1 MQMTLRRLWDHLAW
15 ADALLLTALEG
26 CASPPSEA
34 IREYAHILGA
44 DDTWLSRLEGRPPTV
59 PVWPQMEVP
68 QLRRFAQELHAS
80 FSRYLAALD
89 ATQLM
94 RDVAYATTDGRTF
107 ATPAQDI
114 LLHVALHAQYHRGK
128 INLLLRQ
135 AGVEPAAT
143 DYIAFIRGAPARVP
157 ATTPAPKASP

>member
-1 MQMTLRRLWDHLAW
+1 MLLTFRRLWDHLAW
-15 ADALLLTALEG
+15 ADERLLTALEVS
-26 CASPPSEA
+26 ASPPTEA

-44 DDTWLSRLEGRPPTV
+44 DDTWLARLEGRAATV
-59 PVWPQMEVP
+59 PVWPEMEP
-68 QLRRFAQELHAS
+68 SQLRRFAQELHAS
-80 FSRYLAALD
+80 YNRYLASVD

-135 AGVEPAAT
+135 AGLEPAAT
-143 DYIAFIRGAPARVP
+143 DYITFIRGAPAGAP
-157 ATTPAPKASP
+157 ATTLAPKASP